1 VANEFQGAA
10 TSQISACID
19 CGPHFFY
26 PSQPARVVGRISSPP
41 WFGKRAGA
49 ALAFAMK
56 LLLQLGAVLAL
67 ALSLFGGC
75 QLLREPEAI
84 VQGRSPLRPADS
96 SPDSVAMEIVWA
108 RFPAGDP
115 RLNEA
120 AWQGIDETSIAPNVQ
135 RELASNG
142 FRAGVIAGALPVELA
157 AALRQGEATSDDKTP
172 DGGES
177 LESLMVEPTI
187 RGRLVQARRGRRVE
201 ILASETYP
209 SLPLLMDNNGE
220 LGGRTYRD
228 AHAMYALEVDPQPD
242 RTVVVELT
250 PELHHGSPRV
260 RWSQGDGGVLR
271 QAPMH
276 DHEVFDRLR
285 LAVKLAPG
293 EMLVLMS
300 RPDAG
305 SRLGHYFHTVDSA
318 DGRQQKLIL
327 IRLAEVPPSGTFA
340 NMNGR

>member
-1 VANEFQGAA
+1 MLFQ
-10 TSQISACID
+10 
-19 CGPHFFY
+19 
-26 PSQPARVVGRISSPP
+26 V
-41 WFGKRAGA
+41 
-49 ALAFAMK
+49 
-56 LLLQLGAVLAL
+56 GAVFGL
-67 ALSLFGGC
+67 ALSLLGGC
-75 QLLREPEAI
+75 QLFRDAEAT
-84 VQGRSPLRPADS
+84 VQGRSPLRPAQS

-115 RLNEA
+115 RLNDA
-120 AWQGIDETSIAPNVQ
+120 AWQGIDETAIAPTVQ
-135 RELASNG
+135 RELANNG
-142 FRAGVIAGALPVELA
+142 FRAGVIAGTLPTELA
-157 AALRQGEATSDDKTP
+157 AALRQGEATRGDEKTV

-209 SLPLLMDNNGE
+209 SLPLLMGNDGE

-228 AHAMYALEVDPQPD
+228 AVAMYALEVDPQPD
-242 RTVVVELT
+242 RSVVVELT

-318 DGRQQKLIL
+318 DGLQQKLIL
-327 IRLAEVPPSGTFA
+327 IRVAEVPPSETFA
-340 NMNGR
+340 NVSGR